1 MRTPSEYEIQRH
13 CAKVY
18 IAEARRR
25 RGQSFAAT
33 LIQWAKNAKR
43 RSWEAKRASAPAQL
57 DMFGGG

>member
-1 MRTPSEYEIQRH
+1 MIKFSEYEIQRH

-18 IAEARRR
+18 LAEARRR

-43 RSWEAKRASAPAQL
+43 RSWEAKRESVPIQL
-57 DMFGGG
+57 DMFGGA